1 MPFCDEYDSLRI
13 KYNDRTGFLA
23 LRDDKVEGD
32 KAFPVWS
39 QPDGEPVSC
48 LEKIKVL
55 NQNYGEL
62 RAIAQDALEDA
73 MLMGCDE
80 QQFRNLLHDL
90 INGLENP
97 YPKR

>member
-1 MPFCDEYDSLRI
+1 MH
-13 KYNDRTGFLA
+13 
-23 LRDDKVEGD
+23 DDKVEID
-32 KAFPVWS
+32 ETFPVWS

-80 QQFRNLLHDL
+80 RQFRNLLHDL

>member
-1 MPFCDEYDSLRI
+1 MH
-13 KYNDRTGFLA
+13 
-23 LRDDKVEGD
+23 DDKTD
-32 KAFPVWS
+32 LDLPFPVWS

-62 RAIAQDALEDA
+62 RDLAQEALEDA

-80 QQFRNLLHDL
+80 QQFRDLLHDL